1 MNNLKEEKL
10 GISWVCVLLGALML
24 LISGIMIVQGINAQ
38 KTGAIIPATTKSGP
52 MTGLQ
57 SIITGIIA
65 GVAGAA
71 FLGYEVYKM
80 IMRKRENASNKAA
93 RPDR

>member
-1 MNNLKEEKL
+1 MNEPKIANKKTDWGFVAL
-10 GISWVCVLLGALML
+10 GVLMVALGT
-24 LISGIMIVQGINAQ
+24 IMILQGIAAY
-38 KTGAIIPATTKSGP
+38 KTGATIPATTKSGP

-65 GVAGAA
+65 GVAGLSFVGIELVKAM
-71 FLGYEVYKM
+71 K
-80 IMRKRENASNKAA
+80 RKGTEPNKAA

>member
-1 MNNLKEEKL
+1 MKEQKEEKKKMNW
-10 GISWVCVLLGALML
+10 GFAALGALMVVV
-24 LISGIMIVQGINAQ
+24 GTIMIVQGISAY

-65 GVAGAA
+65 GVAGLSFVANDVFKA
-71 FLGYEVYKM
+71 IIRRG
-80 IMRKRENASNKAA
+80 RESNKAA

>member
-1 MNNLKEEKL
+1 MNEPKIEKKKTDW
-10 GISWVCVLLGALML
+10 GFVAFGAFMVVVGTTML
-24 LISGIMIVQGINAQ
+24 VQGISAY

-65 GVAGAA
+65 GVAGLS
-71 FLGYEVYKM
+71 FVGIEVFKAM
-80 IMRKRENASNKAA
+80 KRKGTESNKAA